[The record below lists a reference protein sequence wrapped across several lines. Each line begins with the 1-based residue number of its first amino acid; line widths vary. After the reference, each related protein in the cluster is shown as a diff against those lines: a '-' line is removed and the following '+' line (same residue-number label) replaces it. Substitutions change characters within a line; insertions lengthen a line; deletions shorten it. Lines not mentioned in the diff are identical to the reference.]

1 MHILLDAMLVS
12 SSCLQ
17 QWSRSACNELNRDT
31 IRPSI
36 VALIDLAEQV
46 KDLRE
51 RCRRADEGNLELE
64 KANEQNKSRIASLSS
79 ELNSAR

>member
-1 MHILLDAMLVS
+1 MVCD
-12 SSCLQ
+12 
-17 QWSRSACNELNRDT
+17 SRNRDT
-31 IRPSI
+31 TRPSI
-36 VALIDLAEQV
+36 VEYIDPAEQV

-51 RCRRADEGNLELE
+51 RCRRADEGNLKLE